1 MKRAVC
7 FDMNET
13 LLNLNLLEEKFSA
26 YFKDS
31 HAMKYWFSTLLHSS
45 TVIGMMGAYTD
56 FSKLADFALEN
67 LFYEN
72 EMELSEST
80 KNEILS
86 SFKNLPAYDYVE
98 PAVRLLKE
106 NDFTV
111 IAVSNSSSDMIK
123 EQLTNAGIVDMF
135 DSYYS
140 VDAVAAYK
148 PIKDV
153 YHFVAE
159 KEGFDPSENFMV
171 ATHDWDLYGAK
182 KAGMKTAYIE
192 RGRELFHKHYPSPD
206 LRSANLKDLAQQII
220 EH

>member
-13 LLNLNLLEEKFSA
+13 LINLNLLEDKFREH
-26 YFKDS
+26 FKDPY
-31 HAMKYWFSTLLHSS
+31 AMKYWFSKLLHSS

-56 FSKLADFALEN
+56 FGILANFALEN

-72 EMELSEST
+72 EMKLSEST
-80 KNEILS
+80 KSEILS
-86 SFKNLPAYDYVE
+86 SFENLPAYDDVKL
-98 PAVRLLKE
+98 AVRLLKE
-106 NDFTV
+106 NSFAV
-111 IAVSNSSSDMIK
+111 IAVSNSSFDMIK
-123 EQLTNAGIVDMF
+123 TQLTKAGIVDMF

-140 VDAVAAYK
+140 VEVVAAYK

-159 KEGFDPSENFMV
+159 KENFDLSKSFMV

-192 RGRELFHKHYPSPD
+192 RGRELFHKNYPNPD
-206 LRSANLKDLAQQII
+206 LRSSSLQDLAQQII
-220 EH
+220 NY